1 MVDGVEFGGALALV
15 AMGITTAGK
24 KLILG
29 LREGDTENAEVC
41 KDLLS
46 SLVERGLSKDE
57 KFLFVLDGAKGLRA
71 AVSSLDEAMEET
83 LSVIRLKAGNLLIKT
98 LSSTNPIESAFDKV
112 RNNTRRVKRW
122 IRNTDQ
128 VSRWAASG
136 LVEAEAG
143 FRTIK
148 GFRQIKAFMQELQK
162 ENFASSTKRSV
173 RVACP
178 SLTNSTES
186 ADIF

>member
-1 MVDGVEFGGALALV
+1 
-15 AMGITTAGK
+15 
-24 KLILG
+24 
-29 LREGDTENAEVC
+29 
-41 KDLLS
+41 
-46 SLVERGLSKDE
+46 
-57 KFLFVLDGAKGLRA
+57 LDGAKGLRAAVKSVFGKSFPVQRCVRQKERNIISYLPRENHMEFRRRWKKLHGLVDYSEAKREHQRLIHWLSGISQA

-122 IRNTDQ
+122 RRNTDQ

-148 GFRQIKAFMQELQK
+148 GFRQIKAFIQELLLK
-162 ENFASSTKRSV
+162 VKS
-173 RVACP
+173 
-178 SLTNSTES
+178 
-186 ADIF
+186 I